1 MTQTPDPD
9 RLTSI
14 GDFENIADAYIA
26 MGALRNEGIPCQV
39 VDGLASLYTP
49 LPMPAGGT
57 KVLVF
62 QRDLERAMQI
72 LNRSE

>member
-1 MTQTPDPD
+1 MKRTTDPD

-26 MGALRNEGIPCQV
+26 MGALKNEGIPCQV
-39 VDGLASLYTP
+39 VDGLSSLYTP

-57 KVLVF
+57 KLHVF
-62 QRDLERAMQI
+62 QPEV
-72 LNRSE
+72 

>member
-62 QRDLERAMQI
+62 
-72 LNRSE
+72 